1 MSSTNWESAQKEF
14 LELLLDADSDQGVA
28 FSKAQLDAGASPSDI
43 FEFCISPAL
52 KEIGRQ
58 FETLEI
64 YLPEM
69 VEAAEIVNR
78 VNDEAIVPVIEASAS
93 GVAEGAAVKKG
104 KVVMATIQGDLHD
117 IGKNMVSLILQVNGF
132 EVIDMGIN
140 VPPADIV
147 DRAEQVGA
155 DIIGMSSLLT
165 TCLPYMKDLVG
176 FLDAKGTRDQYAVII
191 GGAAPTPEFTKSMGA
206 DAHGHTAAEAVTIC
220 NDIMEKKGQK

>member
-1 MSSTNWESAQKEF
+1 MTNINWESAQKEF
-14 LELLLDADSDQGVA
+14 LAYLLDAESD
-28 FSKAQLDAGASPSDI
+28 DAVQFTKDLFANDASPSDV

-93 GVAEGAAVKKG
+93 GKAEGAAAKKG
-104 KVVMATIQGDLHD
+104 TVVMATIQGDLHD
-117 IGKNMVSLILQVNGF
+117 IGKNMVALILQVNGY
-132 EVIDMGIN
+132 EVVDMGIN

-176 FLDAKGTRDQYAVII
+176 YLEARGTRDQYAVII
-191 GGAAPTPEFTKSMGA
+191 GGAAPTPEFTASIGA
-206 DAHGHTAAEAVTIC
+206 DAHGHTAAEAVTLC
-220 NDIMEKKGQK
+220 NQIMAGKS

>member
-140 VPPADIV
+140 VPPSDIV
-147 DRAEQVGA
+147 DRAELEGA

-176 FLDAKGTRDQYAVII
+176 FLEAKGVRDQYAVII
-191 GGAAPTPEFTKSMGA
+191 GGAAPTPEFSRSIGV
-206 DAHGHTAAEAVTIC
+206 DGHGHTAAEAVTIC
-220 NDIMEKKGQK
+220 TDIMAGKG

>member
-1 MSSTNWESAQKEF
+1 MPNINWESSQKEF
-14 LELLLDADSDQGVA
+14 LGFLLDADSDQAVA
-28 FSKAQLDAGASPSDI
+28 FAKALLENEATPSDV

-52 KEIGRQ
+52 QEIGRQ

-93 GVAEGAAVKKG
+93 GVAEGAAAKKG

-117 IGKNMVSLILQVNGF
+117 IGKNMVALILQVNGF

>member
-1 MSSTNWESAQKEF
+1 MSSINWETKQSEF
-14 LELLLDADSDQGVA
+14 LEFLLGEESDQAVA
-28 FSKAQLDAGASPSDI
+28 FTKGLLSSGASPSDV

-52 KEIGRQ
+52 QEIGRQ

-78 VNDEAIVPVIEASAS
+78 VNDEAIVPVIAASAS
-93 GVAEGAAVKKG
+93 GVAEGAAAKKG

-117 IGKNMVSLILQVNGF
+117 IGKNMVALILQVNGF

-147 DRAEQVGA
+147 ARAEQEGT

-176 FLDAKGTRDQYAVII
+176 FLEAKGTRDQYAVII
-191 GGAAPTPEFTKSMGA
+191 GGAAPTPEFTASIAA

-220 NDIMEKKGQK
+220 TDIMNKKG

>member
-1 MSSTNWESAQKEF
+1 MSDINWDAARKDF
-14 LELLLDADSDQGVA
+14 LEILLDADSDKAVA
-28 FSKAQLDAGASPSDI
+28 FTKDQLANGASPSDV

-52 KEIGRQ
+52 QEIGRQ

-78 VNDEAIVPVIEASAS
+78 VNDEAIVPVIESSAS

-132 EVIDMGIN
+132 EVVDMGIN

-147 DRAEQVGA
+147 ERAEQVGA

-176 FLDAKGTRDQYAVII
+176 FLEAKGARDRYAVII
-191 GGAAPTPEFTKSMGA
+191 GGAAPTPEFTQSIGA

-220 NDIMEKKGQK
+220 TDIMASKS